1 MLTLVLTVLVGVL
14 AGGLGALLGIGGG
27 VVLLPLVHTVL
38 GRPFREAAAVSL
50 FAVLSTSASVAAS
63 PEIRK
68 LLNVRLAIVLLVFGV
83 SGATF
88 GASVL
93 HLLSE
98 ATYEKIFGVTAAVI
112 AVGMLQRLDKR
123 NVRIGGPKVD
133 PGVLG
138 GHFYDEDTRSEVY
151 YHPRRLPLAMFASFG
166 AGMLASFLGIGGGI
180 LVVPSLNSW
189 CGVPMR
195 VAAATSGFMIG
206 ITAIPGA
213 IMHYHL
219 GYTTDF
225 QLPAAAAIGAMIG
238 YPLGIS
244 LSQRTPVRGLK
255 ILMAAM
261 LTIVALKYLL

>member
-1 MLTLVLTVLVGVL
+1 MLTIVLTVLVGVL

-27 VVLLPLVHTVL
+27 VVLVPLVHAVL
-38 GRPFREAAAVSL
+38 GRSFREAAAVSL
-50 FAVLSTSASVAAS
+50 VAVLATSASVAAS
-63 PEIRK
+63 TEIRR
-68 LLNVRLAIVLLVFGV
+68 LLNVRLAILLLIFSVG
-83 SGATF
+83 GATF

-98 ATYEKIFGVTAAVI
+98 ATYEKIFGITAAVI

-123 NVRIGGPKVD
+123 NVKVSAAKVD

-138 GHFYDEDTRSEVY
+138 GHFYDEDTRTEVH
-151 YHPRRLPLAMFASFG
+151 YHPRRLLLAMFAALG
-166 AGMLASFLGIGGGI
+166 AGILASFLGIGGGI

-213 IMHYHL
+213 IAHYHL
-219 GYTTDF
+219 GYMSDF
-225 QLPAAAAIGAMIG
+225 RLAASAAIGVLIG
-238 YPLGIS
+238 YRLGLS
-244 LSQRTPVRGLK
+244 LSQRTPVRALK

>member
-1 MLTLVLTVLVGVL
+1 MLTIVLTVLVGVL

-27 VVLLPLVHTVL
+27 VVLVPLVNAVL
-38 GRPFREAAAVSL
+38 GRSFREAAAVSL
-50 FAVLSTSASVAAS
+50 VAVLSTSASVAAS
-63 PEIRK
+63 TETRK
-68 LLNVRLAIVLLVFGV
+68 LLNVRLAIILLIFSV

-98 ATYEKIFGVTAAVI
+98 ATYEKVFGVTAAVI

-123 NVRIGGPKVD
+123 NIKVGPAKVD

-138 GHFYDEDTRSEVY
+138 GHFYDEDTATEVY
-151 YHPRRLPLAMFASFG
+151 YHPRRMPLAMGAAFG
-166 AGMLASFLGIGGGI
+166 AGTLSSLLGIGGGI

-213 IMHYHL
+213 IAHYHL
-219 GYTTDF
+219 GYLGDF
-225 QLPAAAAIGAMIG
+225 RLATAAALGVLIG
-238 YPLGIS
+238 YRLGMS

-255 ILMAAM
+255 ILMAA
-261 LTIVALKYLL
+261 LLAIVALKYLT